1 MIEID
6 NITKC
11 SIIFYIIATCIL
23 YLIKPRCMFDNDS
36 KFKQFGLDKGDTIF
50 PFWLVSIIIGLFIY
64 LLIILNNDNFIGK

>member
-1 MIEID
+1 MFEID

-11 SIIFYIIATCIL
+11 SILFYIIATCIL
-23 YLIKPRCMFDNDS
+23 YFIKPICMFDNEG
-36 KFKQFGLDKGDTIF
+36 KFKNFGLDKGETIF